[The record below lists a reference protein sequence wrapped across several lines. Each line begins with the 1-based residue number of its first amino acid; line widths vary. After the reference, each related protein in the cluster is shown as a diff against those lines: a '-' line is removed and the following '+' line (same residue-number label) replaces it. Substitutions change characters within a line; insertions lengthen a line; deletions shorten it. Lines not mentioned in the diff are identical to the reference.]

1 MPLPFLINLFNL
13 LVYIFAYLIHVL
25 ICCNLTLKTAKLN
38 TIKYPKKVWL
48 HHKDDSKRDSVY
60 TVLDDQSDICFVT
73 DKVCEKLSLKGPEVT
88 LQLGTMHAI
97 ENINTMKINGLIVSH
112 HDKLVKIDLPKLY
125 T

>member
-1 MPLPFLINLFNL
+1 M
-13 LVYIFAYLIHVL
+13 
-25 ICCNLTLKTAKLN
+25 
-38 TIKYPKKVWL
+38 
-48 HHKDDSKRDSVY
+48 Y